1 MLHFFPDYR
10 LQIPGVRGV
19 DLSKAMGDMRPHK
32 YIKRERIW
40 VRGKPTWRYWY
51 VDDVQRERGKEEL
64 DPHGDDEHILATE
77 AWQKHPELRS
87 RRKPT
92 ASITTAFLESLLGK
106 HTSVRFSSTFER
118 RHIQPFIDAE
128 EKGRDV
134 ERNPVQRVAQALG
147 MVNEAV
153 RSIINVG
160 TIKIATRT
168 DPEIRDKFENGDPPR
183 PVPASWSDDKGIVF
197 CADGDGH
204 NGIAGF
210 NTMPMGAPGFGKT
223 LTLTEEMVWH
233 EIGKNLRANLAK
245 KRKELVEHWHEISS
259 NAEPK
264 VSAAANQS
272 WQIDFAETFAAMMS
286 HPWLVART
294 SPARYTYFQR
304 NGFVNVPP
312 IDEML
317 KTSQSEWSW
326 WDTREKTNAR
336 KLSDQMA
343 EEMAGTPEARTV
355 YVSEKD
361 EFYTLT
367 VRGRTVYFRIGPASP
382 ADEEDW
388 RPMPSVIDP
397 ETGLPIWSDKV
408 SQRFRAK
415 GIVKE
420 VYDEDGRRMDD
431 TAAWF
436 YLKQDET
443 VKYKDEP
450 LPANVEKYRALKEA
464 GKTHGI
470 GYQMYLALG
479 ESRGK
484 EAETEKERKAVK
496 QFAKEGTL
504 QEKRGDRWQWV
515 PAKLSAAEFHA
526 KTPSFAYAG
535 IKSSEIQ
542 PYVHKIDGKPVLSP
556 AGKPIL
562 SARIYESMNPDGTK
576 AQIVI
581 QEAAEFSEGEEAL
594 LPITTMAKDE
604 ETGALKM
611 KTTWER
617 TKLDIK
623 KHGPDLSG
631 KALARKYRVS
641 LEDLLRRNGKVGQ
654 YQFQDPMLASLCNP
668 DGAPITSR
676 EDLVTRLRFAAE
688 AQPEKWCTVAVGDEP
703 GTNLHVKVR
712 FDGAGSPL
720 LVGDYWKRKLGKP
733 NPRVSDIVEGAQ
745 IKFVDKAQELQPQKR
760 PIQPGHPVYAQIEG
774 EFVRAAFVS
783 RKIDGGKTIYTVNVP
798 EGQRAQP
805 GVQTVSVV
813 RAIPDNIDLDRP
825 NIRKRRFRTPFR
837 DVLLYADDVQVNSQ
851 GEPILGT
858 GTVKIK
864 LPQSGLFSFDEIARA
879 PGVRIH
885 EGDLILDPSALAL
898 FREFVG
904 GFIMDEHVREKFDR
918 TLRDARVRE
927 RAGKDQRVPLH
938 LICDDKGVIRSDGYL
953 KGMRATYRGAP
964 MSLGSHQAECLQA
977 IAQNNGRLMAAHS
990 MGTGKTVTAI
1000 AAVKMMQNLDGKP
1013 KRCLVVVPPSMRAEW
1028 VQAVKEFTTG
1038 EATVIGAG
1046 FPGAKRMWTPPKNLQ
1061 EKPPTWTDE
1070 KYHRELEKARAEAG
1084 RGYWNPSDDKNDIIV
1099 VSQDYFTGHQE
1110 ELRRFGDFDGVV
1122 LDESQKGFQR
1132 DTERSRALEKLNPQL
1147 GFLLLLSGT
1156 PITNTMSVLTNYMRL
1171 LSNGQIDLGTP
1182 DEFERTHMVESAVLK
1197 ASGAKTPSKMDI
1209 NPTKLHEIL
1218 PALHRFIHVATADDV
1233 EGKVMPSILM
1243 DENAPAPM
1251 SGVQGM
1257 LYRGYMRQMTAN
1269 DRTMLSAAATL
1280 GEDERKVVSPEG
1292 QRSIR
1297 TGRSIANTPAFKPFD
1312 GSEYITFKS
1321 GDGKKRKEVALRLPD
1336 MKELQTRFRGRFPS
1350 AADVE
1355 AERVEDDQ
1363 YAMMSKWYGYAFG
1376 VDYDAKL
1383 AGRKVEDVLDK
1394 DQIRALKNG
1403 EPLGN
1408 GIVAGDRILNPEYGP
1423 KGMIC
1428 RGKMDAAGKIMPLE
1442 HAIRDANGK
1451 VIDRIHVPVGYRFI
1465 RNPLQAGGAFFYA
1478 AGLPTAHPEATKFES
1493 DWDTSRPVG
1502 KEREIAAPEEVGA
1515 ETSEIEAEEG
1525 GEVEAPERGQR
1536 PKVGREGYDVQR
1548 NIHRRRERM
1557 MFDLVVTSDNAKCDQ
1572 MESWIVE
1579 TTDAKRGGNPGA
1591 QMVVFANSLDS
1602 GCRTVESKFR
1612 MMGYQDVNEALND
1625 DNRAPEDHDPPTG
1638 KYFVTYINDQ
1648 ATLGDRDTNSEIFKR
1663 AKDPSGKSISMFVQ
1677 RTMYGTTD
1685 GALSA
1690 GQIREAWSEDQRD
1703 KINRLFT
1710 GVEVPARVGLVDRG
1724 GRLTYEYAY
1733 DSDVSDKDKK
1743 KIRELEKKLS
1753 TVADMKPVV
1762 EEINSV
1768 YRKYLKDK
1776 KPLTDHQ
1783 IHVFNNAQLMVASDA
1798 AQTGHNWGNATK
1810 LGMYDSL
1817 FSPMNEAQRAARVAR
1832 ILPAAITPRMRPIF
1846 EKLEDKIAKMGR
1858 STSFSEYSG
1867 SADSAIEIVTDA
1879 IKALPTEDQAE
1890 LTKLRIN
1897 APQFAESYL
1906 AMKTI
1911 ERMKQLRSKVGQELR
1926 AEGRVITSA
1935 PKISQQRGVNP
1946 DGTPKYEM
1954 VYQTV
1959 KATEITEGDITSEI
1973 IEKHLQPFEREI
1985 LRSRRYLKDVK
1996 RFTSSV
2002 EVPEMKTETV
2012 ETVER
2017 DEETGKE
2024 KIRRRKRQVPTGAM
2038 KWESPCQAEQA
2049 QLTRGRAKQVPV
2061 ERLFSAIQAEIP
2073 TETSFDFVR
2082 TDSSNLTQLGKEVR
2096 EPKSAAEIARERKR
2110 REEIKAMRREEALNR
2125 LKAREARRSA
2135 TKGA

>member
-1 MLHFFPDYR
+1 MLHFIPDYR
-10 LQIPGVRGV
+10 LHP
-19 DLSKAMGDMRPHK
+19 LSKALGDMRPHK

-51 VDDVQRERGKEEL
+51 EDDAQREKGKSEL
-64 DPHGDDEHILATE
+64 DPGGEDEHILVAE
-77 AWQKHPELRS
+77 AWQKHPNLKI
-87 RRKPT
+87 RRLDTSSIST
-92 ASITTAFLESLLGK
+92 AYLESLLGK
-106 HTSVRFSSTFER
+106 NTTVRFSSTFER
-118 RHIQPFIDAE
+118 RHIEPFIESE

-134 ERNPVQRVAQALG
+134 ERNPVQRVAQALS
-147 MVNEAV
+147 MLNENV
-153 RSIINVG
+153 RSLINIG
-160 TIKIATRT
+160 SIKIATRT

-183 PVPASWSDDKGIVF
+183 PVPASWSDEKGIVF

-204 NGIAGF
+204 SGVSGF
-210 NTMPMGAPGFGKT
+210 NSMPMGQPGFGRA
-223 LTLTEEMVWH
+223 LTLTEELVWH
-233 EIGKNLRANLAK
+233 EIGKNLRVQLSK
-245 KRKELVEHWHEISS
+245 KRKDVLEYWREISS

-272 WQIDFAETFAAMMS
+272 WQLDFNETFAAMMS
-286 HPWLVART
+286 HPWIVANT
-294 SPARYTYFQR
+294 SPERYTFFQR
-304 NGFVNVPP
+304 YGLVDVPP
-312 IDEML
+312 LSEMP
-317 KTSQSEWSW
+317 KTGQSQWTW
-326 WDTREKTNAR
+326 WETRDKTNAR
-336 KLSDQMA
+336 KLADQMV
-343 EEMAGTPEARTV
+343 EEIEGTPEARTV

-361 EFYTLT
+361 EFYTMT
-367 VRGRTVYFRIGPASP
+367 VAGRTVYFRIGPTSP
-382 ADEEDW
+382 VDEENW
-388 RPMPSVIDP
+388 QTMPDVIDKESGFP
-397 ETGLPIWSDKV
+397 TWDDKV

-431 TAAWF
+431 KAAFF
-436 YLKQDET
+436 YLQQDTT
-443 VKYKDEP
+443 VSKKGEALPSDLKSYLELDKKDQD
-450 LPANVEKYRALKEA
+450 
-464 GKTHGI
+464 THGL
-470 GYQMYLALG
+470 GYKMYLALG
-479 ESRGK
+479 ESNREKAAGT
-484 EAETEKERKAVK
+484 AKERVAVK
-496 QFAKEGTL
+496 KFVKEGTL
-504 QEKRGDRWQWV
+504 VEKRGDKWQWV
-515 PAKLSAAEFHA
+515 PTKINQAEFHA

-535 IKSSEIQ
+535 IRSSELQ
-542 PYVHKIDGKPVLSP
+542 PYVHKVDGKPVLSP
-556 AGKPIL
+556 RSGKPVL
-562 SARIYESMNPDGTK
+562 AARIYESMNPDGTK
-576 AQIVI
+576 AQIVV
-581 QEAAEFSEGEEAL
+581 QEAAEFAEGEEAL
-594 LPITTMAKDE
+594 LPVTSMTKDE
-604 ETGALKM
+604 ETGGLQM
-611 KTTWER
+611 KTSWQR
-617 TKLDIK
+617 VALDLK

-631 KALARKYRVS
+631 KALARKHRVS

-733 NPRVSDIVEGAQ
+733 HPRVSDIVEGAQ

-760 PIQPGHPVYAQIEG
+760 PIQPGHPVYAQIDG
-774 EFVRAAFVS
+774 EFVRATFVS
-783 RKIDGGKTIYTVNVP
+783 RKVEGTKTTYTVNVP
-798 EGQRAQP
+798 EGQKSQP
-805 GVQTVSVV
+805 GLQTVSTV

-825 NIRKRRFRTPFR
+825 SIRLRRFRTPFR
-837 DVLLYADDVQVNSQ
+837 DVLLYADEVQVNSQ

-858 GTVKIK
+858 GVVKIK
-864 LPQSGLFSFDEIARA
+864 LPQSGMFSFEEVARA

-885 EGDLILDPSALAL
+885 NGELTLDPNEMAG

-918 TLRDARVRE
+918 KLKEAKIIEKTSRETKRV
-927 RAGKDQRVPLH
+927 ALH
-938 LICDDKGVIRSDGYL
+938 LICDDKGVIRADGLL

-977 IAQNNGRLMAAHS
+977 IAQNDGRMMAAHS

-1000 AAVKMMQNLDGKP
+1000 AAIKMMQNLSGKP
-1013 KRCLVVVPPSMRAEW
+1013 KRCLIAVPPSMRAEW

-1038 EATVIGAG
+1038 EATVIGSG

-1084 RGYWNPSDDKNDIIV
+1084 RSYWNPAQDKNDIII
-1099 VSQDYFTGHQE
+1099 VSQDYLTGHQD
-1110 ELRRFGDFDGVV
+1110 ELIRFGDFDGAVI
-1122 LDESQKGFQR
+1122 DESQKGFQR
-1132 DTERSRALEKLNPQL
+1132 VTERSRALEKLNPKL

-1156 PITNTMSVLTNYMRL
+1156 PITNTMAVLTNYMRI

-1182 DEFERTHMVESAVLK
+1182 DEFERTHMVESSVLK

-1218 PALHRFIHVATADDV
+1218 PALHRYIHVATADDV

-1243 DENAPAPM
+1243 DENAPAQM
-1251 SGVQGM
+1251 KGVQGM

-1280 GEDERKVVSPEG
+1280 GEDERRVVSPEG

-1321 GDGKKRKEVALRLPD
+1321 GDGKKRKETALRLPD
-1336 MKELQTRFRGRFPS
+1336 MKELQQRFKGRFPS
-1350 AADVE
+1350 PADVE
-1355 AERVEDDQ
+1355 AERVEDEQ
-1363 YAMMSKWYGYAFG
+1363 YVMMAKWYGHAFG
-1376 VDYDAKL
+1376 VDYDEKL
-1383 AGRKVEDVLDK
+1383 AGRKVEDVLDA
-1394 DQIRALKNG
+1394 DQVRALKNG
-1403 EPLGN
+1403 ESLGN

-1428 RGKMDAAGKIMPLE
+1428 RGKMDASGKIVPLE
-1442 HAIRDANGK
+1442 HVVRDAGGK

-1465 RNPLQAGGAFFYA
+1465 RNPLQTGGAFFYA
-1478 AGLPTAHPEATKFES
+1478 AGLPVSHPEAKDFES
-1493 DWDTSRPVG
+1493 DWDTSKPVG
-1502 KEREIAAPEEVGA
+1502 KEREIAAPESVGA
-1515 ETSEIEAEEG
+1515 EEETETEET

-1536 PKVGREGYDVQR
+1536 PKAGREGYDVQR
-1548 NIHRRRERM
+1548 NIHRRRERR
-1557 MFDLVVTSDNAKCDQ
+1557 MFDLVVTADNAKCDQ
-1572 MESWIVE
+1572 MEAWIAD
-1579 TTDAKRGGNPGA
+1579 TTDQKRGGNPDA
-1591 QMVVFANSLDS
+1591 QLVVFANSLDS

-1625 DNRAPEDHDPPTG
+1625 ANRAPEDHDPPTG
-1638 KYFVTYINDQ
+1638 KYFVTYINDM
-1648 ATLGDRDTNSEIFKR
+1648 ATLGDRDVNSEIFKR
-1663 AKDPSGKSISMFVQ
+1663 AKDPAGKDISMFVQ
-1677 RTMYGTTD
+1677 RTMHGTPD
-1685 GALSA
+1685 GAMSA
-1690 GQIREAWSEDQRD
+1690 GQIREPWSEDQRD
-1703 KINRLFT
+1703 RINKLFT
-1710 GVEVPARVGLVDRG
+1710 GVETPARVGLMDRG
-1724 GRLTYEYAY
+1724 GKLTYEYAY

-1743 KIRELEKKLS
+1743 KIRELEKSLS
-1753 TVADMKPVV
+1753 TVANMQPVND
-1762 EEINSV
+1762 EINKI
-1768 YRKYLKDK
+1768 YAKYLKDK
-1776 KPLTDHQ
+1776 KPLTEHQ
-1783 IHVFNNAQLMVASDA
+1783 THVFNNVQLMVASDA

-1810 LGMYDSL
+1810 LGMFDSL

-1832 ILPAAITPRMRPIF
+1832 ILPAAITPRMKPIF
-1846 EKLEDKIAKMGR
+1846 VALEEKVAKMGR
-1858 STSFSEYSG
+1858 STSFAEYSG
-1867 SADSAIEIVTDA
+1867 TADSAIAIVTDA
-1879 IKALPTEDQAE
+1879 IKSLPESEQRE

-1911 ERMKQLRSKVGQELR
+1911 DRMKQLRSKVGQELR
-1926 AEGRVITSA
+1926 ADGRVITSA
-1935 PKISQQRGVNP
+1935 PKISQQVGVNP

-1959 KATEITEGDITSEI
+1959 KATEITEGDVTSEI
-1973 IEKHLQPFEREI
+1973 IEKHLQSFEREI

-2002 EVPEMKTETV
+2002 EVPEMRTETV
-2012 ETVER
+2012 ETIER

-2024 KIRRRKRQVPTGAM
+2024 KKRRKKRQVPTGQM

-2061 ERLFSAIQAEIP
+2061 ERLFGAIQAEIP

-2096 EPKSAAEIARERKR
+2096 EPKTKAQIAAERKR
-2110 REEIKAMRREEALNR
+2110 REEVKEMRRKEALHR
-2125 LKAREARRSA
+2125 LQIRQERRTA
-2135 TKGA
+2135 KGA